1 MNLDD
6 NAIQLAEKLGIA
18 DPSRRFFLL
27 GSSAS
32 AERMFA
38 SMLGLPPS
46 RWSHAG
52 PANSSS
58 VHRAHKPVVVL
69 LPGWDRVWR
78 VQRILDRVREREGA
92 LIGWLAFRALWQ
104 AENVSGQGS
113 PASGGPTTLENQPTV
128 E

>member
-1 MNLDD
+1 MNADD
-6 NAIQLAEKLGIA
+6 NAVQLAEKLGIA
-18 DPSRRFFLL
+18 DPSRKFFLL

-38 SMLGLPPS
+38 SLLGLPTS
-46 RWSHAG
+46 RWTHAG

-78 VQRILDRVREREGA
+78 VQRILDRVKDREGA

-113 PASGGPTTLENQPTV
+113 PVSGGLTPLENQPTV

>member
-1 MNLDD
+1 MNRDD
-6 NAIQLAEKLGIA
+6 NAAQLSEKLGVA
-18 DPSRRFFLL
+18 DPSRKFLLL
-27 GSSAS
+27 GSSPH
-32 AERMFA
+32 AERLFA
-38 SMLGLPPS
+38 SMLNLPTS
-46 RWSHAG
+46 RWAHAG

-78 VQRILDRVREREGA
+78 VQRILDRVKDREGA

-104 AENVSGQGS
+104 AENVSGQGL
-113 PASGGPTTLENQPTV
+113 PVSGGPTTLENQPAV